1 MSFFLYIFNSHQIKK
16 KILKVS
22 TVFLSLK
29 KKDMIYLSN
38 KLITIK
44 KLIELEESPS
54 TLLNK
59 LSKEIQKKKPNIK
72 GQKSGIG
79 KVPTK
84 TIPSGI
90 SEERSKLSIL
100 SSSNADLIDKINS
113 YDHNK
118 NTLIR
123 NIVHGNNNSSKVN
136 KIQYNKSL
144 TLTVYN
150 QVIKSISMM
159 YFLFIIYACT
169 VLPLLYV
176 FMTNINIIQS
186 FTKEIA
192 EIQRISY
199 NYLITIQIYILTNTT
214 DVAVQSGFV
223 DNYPSTFYDNIKV
236 IEKYIKTNKEFIVI
250 EEYLDSLYGD
260 NLCSKVYQDNKEYIQ
275 KIRICESLNI
285 NKSSWTN
292 ILSHLIRTA
301 RNVFYNFHRS
311 KRTIE
316 DIGNY
321 FHHKDFQESNLIL
334 FSFINEM
341 CEFAND
347 KNGMIIFQKSIDSFV
362 SNTFTMSIVLIL
374 LEVMNF
380 IIITVKILKRLK
392 LTLHE
397 FKLMEKFFTG

>member
-1 MSFFLYIFNSHQIKK
+1 M
-16 KILKVS
+16 
-22 TVFLSLK
+22 
-29 KKDMIYLSN
+29 
-38 KLITIK
+38 
-44 KLIELEESPS
+44 
-54 TLLNK
+54 
-59 LSKEIQKKKPNIK
+59 
-72 GQKSGIG
+72 
-79 KVPTK
+79 
-84 TIPSGI
+84 
-90 SEERSKLSIL
+90 
-100 SSSNADLIDKINS
+100 
-113 YDHNK
+113 
-118 NTLIR
+118 
-123 NIVHGNNNSSKVN
+123 
-136 KIQYNKSL
+136 
-144 TLTVYN
+144 
-150 QVIKSISMM
+150 
-159 YFLFIIYACT
+159 
-169 VLPLLYV
+169 
-176 FMTNINIIQS
+176 IQS

-214 DVAVQSGFV
+214 DVAVQNGFV

-260 NLCSKVYQDNKEYIQ
+260 DLCRKVYQDNKEYIQ

-321 FHHKDFQESNLIL
+321 FHHKDFQELNLIL

-341 CEFAND
+341 CEFTND